1 MKRKWKVFLA
11 VPLSFLMLA
20 GCNDN
25 DKEEVKN
32 PPENA
37 PVEDISN
44 NTEETEEE
52 AFSFTG
58 FDLDVDYKDNKTI
71 DIDYENEQDGAEAI
85 YQDDINDQNLS
96 SDEAMDK
103 LTPIFEGFNFDQNTD
118 EQEVIKQVKEAFS
131 IEDGYQNFEL
141 EIKYSDG
148 TEKEYREQ

>member
-1 MKRKWKVFLA
+1 MNRKWKMFLA

-37 PVEDISN
+37 PVEDTSN
-44 NTEETEEE
+44 NTEETKEE

-71 DIDYENEQDGAEAI
+71 DVDYENEKDGAEAK
-85 YQDDINDQNLS
+85 YQDDLNDQNLS
-96 SDEAMDK
+96 SDEAMNK
-103 LTPIFEGFNFDQNTD
+103 LSPIFEDFNFDQSTD
-118 EQEVIKQVKEAFS
+118 EQEVINQVKEAFS

-141 EIKYSDG
+141 EIKYSG
-148 TEKEYREQ
+148 GAEKEYREQ